1 MKKIFKTLR
10 MAWLKAIRYR
20 LNGCGPGSYIGSRVR
35 IRPNAVTIGRDSFI
49 GPESWLSSELKIG
62 NWVMLAGR
70 VAVVGGD
77 HLTDIVGTPMIHAD
91 RGQNQPVIIEDDVW
105 VGYGV
110 VIMHGVRI
118 GEGAVIAAGAVVVED
133 VEAFT
138 VVGGVP
144 AKYLKR
150 RFDQTEAIE
159 HRNSLEA
166 RRRACKI

>member
-1 MKKIFKTLR
+1 
-10 MAWLKAIRYR
+10 MAWLRAIQYR
-20 LNGCGPGSYIGSRVR
+20 LKGCGSGSYIANRVR
-35 IRPNAVTIGRDSFI
+35 IRPDAVTIGRDSFI
-49 GPESWLSSELKIG
+49 GPESWLASELQIG

-77 HLTDIVGTPMIHAD
+77 HLSDVVGTPMIHTG

-110 VIMHGVRI
+110 VIMHGTRI

-133 VEAFT
+133 VEAYT

-144 AKYLKR
+144 AKCLKR
-150 RFDQTEAIE
+150 RFDQNAEIE

-166 RRRACKI
+166 RRLRHIA